1 MVYLDESEN
10 GEITSEDTPGFKTL
24 VIEKKPQTRA
34 IKLKPVT
41 NDADLGGKKEDR
53 MRKPKDPETK
63 MPQDTS
69 GKKFPTRIPVIND
82 KHTGIKG
89 GKLRNIL
96 FFTYSHL
103 LSFFNKGLVIEYDG
117 YLILW
122 ISAPRDENFFSMP
135 S

>member
-10 GEITSEDTPGFKTL
+10 CEIASEDTPGFKTL

-34 IKLKPVT
+34 IKLKPFT
-41 NDADLGGKKEDR
+41 NEVNLRGKKEDR
-53 MRKPKDPETK
+53 MRKPKDPEAK

-69 GKKFPTRIPVIND
+69 GKKFPTRIPVINER
-82 KHTGIKG
+82 HTGIKG

-103 LSFFNKGLVIEYDG
+103 LSFFNKGLVI
-117 YLILW
+117 
-122 ISAPRDENFFSMP
+122 
-135 S
+135 